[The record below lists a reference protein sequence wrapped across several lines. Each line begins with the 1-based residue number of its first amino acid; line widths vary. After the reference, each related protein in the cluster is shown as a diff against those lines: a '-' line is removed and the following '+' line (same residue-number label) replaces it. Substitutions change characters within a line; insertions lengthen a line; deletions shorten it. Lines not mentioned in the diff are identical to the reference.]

1 MQDSKLSAMT
11 PAQKIALGS
20 VASAPLLLT
29 SAPAFAQETPADPVG
44 EVNSMVTSIGTIT
57 TGVIGVVVAG
67 LTVRLAVKQV
77 NRLMTKG

>member
-11 PAQKIALGS
+11 PAQKVALGA

-29 SAPAFAQETPADPVG
+29 SSPAFAQDDPVG
-44 EVNSMVTSIGTIT
+44 EVNSMVSSIGTIT
-57 TGVIGVVVAG
+57 SGVIGVVVAG
-67 LTVRLAVKQV
+67 LTVRMAVKQV